1 VATDHRLGRAAHLGV
16 GLPDVEGCA
25 GGLARR
31 GGLPGQRASLSFA
44 LLCSPLRCSIPPL
57 IGVAVLHGAAALLA
71 AVENKREDDVTAPR
85 VIYY

>member
-1 VATDHRLGRAAHLGV
+1 
-16 GLPDVEGCA
+16 
-25 GGLARR
+25 
-31 GGLPGQRASLSFA
+31 
-44 LLCSPLRCSIPPL
+44 LRCSIPPL